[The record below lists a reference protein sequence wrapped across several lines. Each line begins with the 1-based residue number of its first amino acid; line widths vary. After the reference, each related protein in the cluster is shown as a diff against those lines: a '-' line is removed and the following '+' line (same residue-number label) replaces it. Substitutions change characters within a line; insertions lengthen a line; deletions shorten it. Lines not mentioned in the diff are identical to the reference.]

1 MSLNKAFREIGK
13 VRTERSAFDL
23 SHTNLSTHN
32 MGVLYPVM
40 CKFTMPGDKW
50 IIDIDSIIRAMPL
63 NYPAYV
69 DMLAE
74 YAVFFSP
81 SRLLD
86 DDFEEFITGGEDGDF
101 SKIVPK
107 LYDIPLDFDKS
118 KIGSFSAWTTDFI
131 DRRLGL
137 FPYLAKPLKIYTA
150 SGTGQNKTFTYNYPR
165 ELLPTSLPLR
175 AYYQIWD
182 QYFRNENLQSSIFF
196 KKINNASNSFL
207 FNPIFADYFF
217 KDTSKIPSHSDGML
231 YVNWLKDYFTSA
243 LPFQQRGTAP
253 IIPFDGSIEVNSDVN
268 SSDII
273 NIGQLSNLFS
283 KGNSQTRYLGTDRL
297 AWGSGNVVPFND
309 FFGQGNRIVFTKGSS
324 TAETPTPV
332 ELNITAS
339 SLAQNLLKDIHANVF
354 DGLSI
359 SDLRV
364 AVQLQK
370 FFERNARGGIRY
382 TEFLTNHFNV
392 SPTDSRLD
400 RAEYIGGTRFPI
412 VISDVTSTAATE
424 INGRISDLGSYSGKA
439 VSGNQSGVITSYF
452 VEEFGYILVLFWIRP
467 KTAYFQGIPREFQYS
482 TSLEYP
488 YPEFMHLSEQGIT
501 NSELYVTSAS
511 DTFDPTKIFGYQ
523 GIYDELRW
531 SRNTVSGK
539 MAVYDTKESYYPWHL
554 ARVFDDV
561 NLPFLNSSFVECK
574 PRADIFQVTDIS
586 DTPEFIMEHSF
597 KIKCVRPMPIIG
609 EPGLIDHF

>member
-13 VRTERSAFDL
+13 VRTDRSAFNL

-50 IIDIDSIIRAMPL
+50 IIDIESIIRAMPL

-74 YAVFFSP
+74 YAVFFSA

-86 DDFEEFITGGEDGDF
+86 DNFEEFITGGEDGDF
-101 SKIVPK
+101 SKIIPK
-107 LYDIPLDFDKS
+107 LFDFADDFDKS
-118 KIGSFSAWTTDFI
+118 KVGSFTALTKDYI
-131 DRRLGL
+131 DKRLGL
-137 FPYLAKPLKIYTA
+137 FPYLNKPLKIYTV
-150 SGTGQNKTFTYNYPR
+150 SGSGSNKIFTYNYPR

-182 QYFRNENLQSSIFF
+182 QYFRNENLQSSINF
-196 KKINNASNSFL
+196 KKVNSAGFL
-207 FNPIFADYFF
+207 FNSNYADYFF
-217 KDTSKIPSHSDGML
+217 KDPTKVPSNFDGML

-253 IIPFDGSIEVNSDVN
+253 IIPFDGSIEINSDVN
-268 SSDII
+268 PSDVI
-273 NIGQLSNLFS
+273 NIGQLTNLFS
-283 KGNSQTRYLGTDRL
+283 KGSPSNRYLGTDRN
-297 AWGSGNVVPFND
+297 AWAAGNVVSFND
-309 FFGQGNRIVFTKGSS
+309 FLGQGNRVVFAKGSS
-324 TAETPTPV
+324 TSEQATPV
-332 ELNITAS
+332 QLGITAS
-339 SLAQNLLKDIHANVF
+339 SLAQNLLQDIHTNVF

-370 FFERNARGGIRY
+370 FFERNARGGVRY
-382 TEFLTNHFNV
+382 TEFLSNHFNV
-392 SPTDSRLD
+392 SPTDARLD

-424 INGRISDLGSYSGKA
+424 VNGKISDLGSYSGKA

-452 VEEFGYILVLFWIRP
+452 VEEFGYILILFWIRP

-501 NSELYVTSAS
+501 NSEIYVTSAS
-511 DTFDPTKIFGYQ
+511 DTFDPSKIFGYQ

-531 SRNTVSGK
+531 SKNTVSGK
-539 MAVYDTKESYYPWHL
+539 MAVYDTKESYFPWHL
-554 ARVFDDV
+554 ARVFDDT
-561 NLPFLNSSFVECK
+561 NLPFLNSTFTECK
-574 PRADIFQVTDIS
+574 PRADIFQVTDIR

-597 KIKCVRPMPIIG
+597 KIKCIRPMPIIG
-609 EPGLIDHF
+609 EPGFVDHF